1 MDHEYNQK
9 IEFKEKLIKFFKEN
23 KIKVFI
29 TTTIVI
35 IIFISFIIFQSFKEK
50 NNSDVSEKFISAGI
64 FLASKDEEK
73 SKNLY
78 EEIILSKNKFYS
90 VLALNVILE
99 KELEENQEKVLNYF
113 KIVENLNISKEQ
125 KDLIRF
131 KKALFLIKNSKVKE
145 GNDLLNEIIDTN
157 SKLKELAEEIISNWS
172 KIKNEIYFDLYNF
185 TIFSKLLIW

>member
-1 MDHEYNQK
+1 MENNIDK
-9 IEFKEKLIKFFKEN
+9 KTEFKQKFFNILNEN
-23 KIKVFI
+23 KLKIYI
-29 TTTIVI
+29 LICTLIVI
-35 IIFISFIIFQSFKEK
+35 ITATISFNIIKEK
-50 NNSDVSEKFISAGI
+50 KNFLMAEKYVSAGLYLI
-64 FLASKDEEK
+64 NDNKEK

-157 SKLKELAEEIISNWS
+157 SKLKELAEEIISN
-172 KIKNEIYFDLYNF
+172 
-185 TIFSKLLIW
+185 